1 MKYVLMPVFL
11 VFAYI
16 EYHSGPSICASSDT
30 VLGDMWFMWLMMAI
44 MCADSYIKKLSDIVR
59 KS

>member
-1 MKYVLMPVFL
+1 MKYVLFPLFL

-16 EYHSGPSICASSDT
+16 EYHSGTNICSVSGT
-30 VLGDMWFMWLMMAI
+30 VLGDMWFMWLMMAL
-44 MCADSYIKKLSDIVR
+44 MCSDAYTSKITDIVR